1 MNESQRRAW
10 AALGVGPLW
19 RLRASQ
25 PVDRADEACIDET
38 RVDETRLAKTLVDET
53 PTDVASMD
61 WPALRDAVAGCRACS
76 LSKGRTQTV
85 FGVGDTAASWLFVG
99 EAPGEEEDRRGEP
112 FVGKAGQ
119 LLDRMLA
126 ALGMTREHDVFVAN
140 VLKCRP
146 PNNRDPLPEERAR
159 CDPYLRRQ
167 VELLAPRVVVALGR
181 IAAQALLGTE
191 ASLASLRGRVHTMRI
206 GDRSFKVVVTYHP
219 AYLLRT
225 PPDKARAWAD
235 LCLAHDAHSGT
246 A

>member
-10 AALGVGPLW
+10 SALDIGPLW
-19 RLRASQ
+19 RLRATRSSEGTHAD
-25 PVDRADEACIDET
+25 VDDAADAADAEGAST
-38 RVDETRLAKTLVDET
+38 
-53 PTDVASMD
+53 VATMD
-61 WPALRDAVAGCRACS
+61 WTALREAVAACRACG
-76 LSKGRTQTV
+76 LSGGRTQTV
-85 FGVGDTAASWLFVG
+85 FGVGDTGASWLFVG

-126 ALGMTREHDVFVAN
+126 ALGMDRQHDVFIAN

-146 PNNRDPLPEERAR
+146 PHNRDPLPEERAH

-167 VELLAPRVVVALGR
+167 IELIEPRVVVALGR

-191 ASLASLRGRVHTMRI
+191 ASLASLRSRVHTLRV
-206 GDRSFKVVVTYHP
+206 GARAYPVVVTYHP

-225 PPDKARAWAD
+225 PADKARAWAD
-235 LCLAHDAHSGT
+235 LCLARDAHAAT
-246 A
+246 AETP

>member
-1 MNESQRRAW
+1 VNESQRRAW
-10 AALGVGPLW
+10 AALGVGPPW
-19 RLRASQ
+19 RLRA
-25 PVDRADEACIDET
+25 PHAADGPDEAHRDE
-38 RVDETRLAKTLVDET
+38 AHAG
-53 PTDVASMD
+53 VASMD
-61 WPALRDAVAGCRACS
+61 WTALRESVAGCRACR
-76 LSKGRTQTV
+76 LSEGRTQTV

-126 ALGMTREHDVFVAN
+126 ALGMTREHDVFIAN

-146 PNNRDPLPEERAR
+146 PHNRDPLPEERAR

-167 VELLAPRVVVALGR
+167 IDLLAPRVVVALGR
-181 IAAQALLGTE
+181 IAAQALLDTE
-191 ASLASLRGRVHTMRI
+191 ASLASLRGRVHSLRI
-206 GDRSFKVVVTYHP
+206 GDRSFPVVVTYHP

-225 PPDKARAWAD
+225 PADKARAWAD
-235 LCLAHDAHSGT
+235 LCLARDVHAGT